1 MEDWTK
7 WLWALLIGAMIVLL
21 LPRAKAMVRESPKAR
36 AGDWQGVVIPILLV
50 IGFVLLLMSI
60 V

>member
-7 WLWALLIGAMIVLL
+7 WLWALLIGAMIILL
-21 LPRAKAMVRESPKAR
+21 LPQAKAMVRNSPKAR
-36 AGDWQGVVIPILLV
+36 TGDWQGVVIPILLV

>member
-21 LPRAKAMVRESPKAR
+21 LPRAKEMVRHSPKAR
-36 AGDWQGVVIPILLV
+36 AGDWQAVVIPILLV
-50 IGFVLLLMSI
+50 IGFILLLMSI